1 MKKLAIYLDT
11 SVFSAYLDER
21 TPSRMDLTQDFWK
34 SIDDYDKYISNV
46 VLEELDAITDNI
58 LKEKVLKLTEGFEIL
73 HMNDEVKNVA
83 HEYLK
88 VGIIPEKEINDA
100 LHLAFVT
107 VNQVDILLSWNFKH
121 LVKRKTRILVNLVN
135 CQMGYKHIDL
145 LAPPEL

>member
-21 TPSRMDLTQDFWK
+21 TPSRMELTQDFWK
-34 SIDDYDKYISNV
+34 TTNDYDRYISNV
-46 VLEELDAITDNI
+46 VLEELDAISDKV
-58 LKEKVLKLTEGFEIL
+58 LKEKVLQLTEGFEIL
-73 HMNDEVKNVA
+73 QMNDEVKNVA
-83 HEYLK
+83 REYLK
-88 VGIIPEKEINDA
+88 ADIIPEKEINDA

-107 VNQVDILLSWNFKH
+107 VNQIDILLSWNFKH

-135 CQMGYKHIDL
+135 SQMGYKNIDL